1 MACRVP
7 THPAIR
13 ATKQQPK
20 NYPTVRSTIPQ
31 RNEYNHRAQQEQ
43 SVGDRGDVFS
53 PQSFAASLSPSPSPS
68 PLFSPFSQSLL
79 PPATAASKITPTT
92 AVGHADGNM
101 SLRAKASVPSVASA
115 RSKQDGCPTSR
126 LQAKSATPTSGGKV
140 SRGPT
145 TAPPFYIRTRP
156 TFLTPCPGAKAT
168 DYHGQKCYQE
178 LGGIERATTCLDDP
192 SHQPAHAGE
201 NINGTA
207 HPSCGPT

>member
-20 NYPTVRSTIPQ
+20 NHPIVRSAIPQ

-53 PQSFAASLSPSPSPS
+53 PQSFSASLSPSPS

-79 PPATAASKITPTT
+79 PPATAASKITPT
-92 AVGHADGNM
+92 AAAGHADGDI
-101 SLRAKASVPSVASA
+101 SPRAKASVPSVASP
-115 RSKQDGCPTSR
+115 RIKQDGCPTSR

-145 TAPPFYIRTRP
+145 TAPPPSISEARP

-168 DYHGQKCYQE
+168 DYHGQQCYQG
-178 LGGIERATTCLDDP
+178 LGGIGRATTCLDDP
-192 SHQPAHAGE
+192 SHPPAHAGE